1 MAFCNS
7 CGANL
12 APGTRFCSKC
22 GAAILASTLPPAVS
36 PAATSPVQPVV
47 PAVPVPPAQGGGAL
61 KVVLI
66 VVGVV
71 ALLGV
76 LSVASIGFI
85 GWRFAH
91 NAHIHQDGNNV
102 KVDTPFGSVETTK
115 DPAEAAKNL
124 GVDIYPGAEIMQNG
138 AASAT
143 FGGVHTASLTS
154 ETSDSVD
161 KVSSFYKSKFPNAMV
176 SSSNANHCSI
186 ISNDNKTMITINI
199 EGRGDRTKIQITR
212 VSRNSGS
219 GSMNSS
225 TNSSSN

>member
-7 CGANL
+7 CGANIT
-12 APGTRFCSKC
+12 PGTRFCSKC

-36 PAATSPVQPVV
+36 PAAATSPAQPVV
-47 PAVPVPPAQGGGAL
+47 PATPVLPAQGGGAL

-66 VVGVV
+66 IVGVI

-76 LSVASIGFI
+76 LSVASIGFV
-85 GWRFAH
+85 GWRIAH
-91 NAHIHQDGNNV
+91 HAHIHQDGNNV

-115 DPAEAAKNL
+115 DPAEAARNL
-124 GVDIYPGAEIMQNG
+124 GVDLYPGAEVSKNG
-138 AASAT
+138 AATAT

-154 ETSDSVD
+154 ESSDSVD
-161 KVSSFYKSKFPNAMV
+161 KVASFYKSKFPNAMV
-176 SSSNANHCSI
+176 SSSGANRCSI

-199 EGRGDRTKIQITR
+199 QGEGDKTKIQITR

-219 GSMNSS
+219 TS
-225 TNSSSN
+225 SSSN

>member
-7 CGANL
+7 CGANIT
-12 APGTRFCSKC
+12 PGTRFCSKC
-22 GAAILASTLPPAVS
+22 GAAILASTLPPSVS
-36 PAATSPVQPVV
+36 PAATFPVQ
-47 PAVPVPPAQGGGAL
+47 PAVPVPPVPPAQSGGAL

-66 VVGVV
+66 IVGVI

-76 LSVASIGFI
+76 LSVASIGFV
-85 GWRFAH
+85 GWRIAH

-115 DPAEAAKNL
+115 DPAEAARNL
-124 GVDIYPGAEIMQNG
+124 GVDLYPGAEVKQNG
-138 AASAT
+138 AATAT

-154 ETSDSVD
+154 ESSDSVD
-161 KVSSFYKSKFPNAMV
+161 KVSAFYKSKFPNAMV
-176 SSSNANHCSI
+176 SSSGANRCSI

-199 EGRGDRTKIQITR
+199 QGEGDKTKIQITR
-212 VSRNSGS
+212 VSRNSD
-219 GSMNSS
+219 S

>member
-12 APGTRFCSKC
+12 TPGTRFCNKC
-22 GAAILASTLPPAVS
+22 GAAILASTLPSAVS
-36 PAATSPVQPVV
+36 PAAAAATQPV
-47 PAVPVPPAQGGGAL
+47 PAPAAPPQGGGAL

-76 LSVASIGFI
+76 LGVASIAFV

-138 AASAT
+138 AASAA

-154 ETSDSVD
+154 ETTDSVD

-176 SSSNANHCSI
+176 SSSSANHCSI

-199 EGRGDRTKIQITR
+199 EGTGDKTKIQITR
-212 VSRNSGS
+212 VSGKL
-219 GSMNSS
+219 GSMSSS